1 MTDSPTLRLPLPAF
15 TISTRDELLE
25 QRRKGATYRLR
36 RADLVLAEKPGAL
49 SKEQARTVAARMS
62 GWPDQWPEEH
72 AAVREL
78 MRRHGLTAPQ
88 IVDEQRR
95 AAITRNP

>member
-15 TISTRDELLE
+15 TISTPAELLE
-25 QRRKGATYRLR
+25 QRRKGAIYRLR
-36 RADLVLAEKPGAL
+36 RADLVLAERPGAL
-49 SKEQARTVAARMS
+49 SKEQARSVAARMS

-78 MRRHGLTAPQ
+78 MRRHGLTGPQ
-88 IVDEQRR
+88 IAHEQRR
-95 AAITRNP
+95 ALIIRKP